1 MKVYQI
7 IAPKVTE
14 KKIKAESPMEAAKKV
29 ARAKHDSGSS
39 LKEFKIELSRKNKT
53 HVYNVKL
60 NVTKEGLKIK
70 AIKLQTSTK
79 QEGGG
84 NCLPKLLCRKN
95 KYLDARSQSVESIVK
110 NHENTIKPVIINPES
125 NFVVVT
131 YWWGKGNLN
140 RNTQKPCPEDLGPK
154 ETPSTPPV
162 RYEVMINRWID
173 MCKKVG
179 CNYLVEEFPE
189 FAKPGMYQ
197 HAINA
202 KPLFIKAA
210 LDACSKDK
218 PCSKLE
224 SDNKTGKYKLGTQL
238 VEEFDSNL
246 QNAPATQS
254 ISPKMENINKKYTYT
269 NDQKL
274 TLDVSDELQEKN
286 KSRAVLYIDGDMLIN
301 KYPALF
307 DIENVDFMARGWNSD
322 PRSSDNYQ
330 ELEYICYDQYVFET
344 SGGTMYFG
352 NTKGAREILDLWHL
366 TSSKPI
372 NKGKADDRILSLIF
386 NAYAMVVQYNVIQL
400 PIEYLWLTDIY
411 GNKHNKPWGHV
422 DHEHYTDIIIEHPA
436 CLTGEERAAD
446 QGASSN
452 RQPKFYGEMIDNQI
466 VCNRIYGKWYEEVF
480 FADLTTKCIKINTY
494 PTPTAPPT
502 AATEAPQT
510 APAPTEKKTINPRDV
525 AKATF
530 SKYVDYLSN
539 EALVEEVEENEDGE
553 EERVDEYC
561 AITGVVKGEQG
572 IIAENKITSWN
583 EIEPTV
589 KFPTDIAYVYRTPSP
604 QEGQNSS
611 LEIQQILTYLAA
623 GKDVIYVPEPHQKD
637 CDKTMQIMIDAL
649 MGACEGYEFV
659 GFNIAKPKRN
669 NMELY
674 QPFLSRKCP
683 LFFSH
688 KSRVV
693 RYLLAMCTE
702 IYYSSFA
709 TRKTSLNIVFNSS
722 HVFISRIRCK
732 WLDPVDYDFKKVLKA
747 RRLQS
752 HYIEIVEEDLL

>member
-7 IAPKVTE
+7 IAPKVSE
-14 KKIKAESPMEAAKKV
+14 KKIKAQSPMEAAKKV

-39 LKEFKIELSRKNKT
+39 LKEFKVELSRKNKT
-53 HVYNVKL
+53 HVYNIKL

-70 AIKLQTSTK
+70 ATK
-79 QEGGG
+79 IQQNQEGGG
-84 NCLPKLLCRKN
+84 NCVAKLLCKKN
-95 KYLDARSQSVESIVK
+95 KYLEARSESVESIVDKHK
-110 NHENTIKPVIINPES
+110 NTMKPVIINPES

-140 RNTQKPCPEDLGPK
+140 RNTQKPCPEDLTLNHNP
-154 ETPSTPPV
+154 EAITEQSI

-173 MCKKVG
+173 MCKSVG

-210 LDACSKDK
+210 LEACEKGK
-218 PCSKLE
+218 PYTEL
-224 SDNKTGKYKLGTQL
+224 NNPTKTGKYKLDNDL
-238 VEEFDSNL
+238 VEELGGD
-246 QNAPATQS
+246 
-254 ISPKMENINKKYTYT
+254 
-269 NDQKL
+269 DQKINRKYIYGSGYTL
-274 TLDVSDELQEKN
+274 TLDVLDKGN
-286 KSRAVLYIDGDMLIN
+286 NTKSRAVLYIDGDMLI
-301 KYPALF
+301 KQYPALF

-330 ELEYICYDQYVFET
+330 DLEYICYDQYVFET

-386 NAYAMVVQYNVIQL
+386 NAYAMLVQYNVIQL

-411 GNKHNKPWGHV
+411 GSNKLWGHV
-422 DHEHYTDIIIEHPA
+422 DHNHYDHIIIEHPA

-466 VCNRIYGKWYEEVF
+466 VCNRIYGKWYDEVF
-480 FADLTTKCIKINTY
+480 FADLTTKNINIPYT
-494 PTPTAPPT
+494 TKSINLRCSAS
-502 AATEAPQT
+502 QT
-510 APAPTEKKTINPRDV
+510 FA
-525 AKATF
+525 
-530 SKYVDYLSN
+530 KYVQYLSN
-539 EALVEEVEENEDGE
+539 EALVEEVEENEDGK
-553 EERVDEYC
+553 EERVDEYF
-561 AITGVVKGEQG
+561 AITKDRKGEKYARDVL
-572 IIAENKITSWN
+572 IKNNLSNLTNWMENVDAETSA
-583 EIEPTV
+583 TS
-589 KFPTDIAYVYRTPSP
+589 IAYVYRKPITEQQQQQQP
-604 QEGQNSS
+604 EIKEI
-611 LEIQQILTYLAA
+611 LEHLCG
-623 GKDVIYVPEPHQKD
+623 GKDVIYVPEPHEKD

-659 GFNIAKPKRN
+659 GFNIAKPKSN

-702 IYYSSFA
+702 VYYSSFA
-709 TRKTSLNIVFNSS
+709 TRKTSLNMVFNSS

-732 WLDPVDYDFKKVLKA
+732 WLDPNDYDFKKVIKA

-752 HYIEIVEEDLL
+752 HYIEIAEDEDL